1 MLTRTYC
8 NTEVEAQ
15 VIQES
20 YNTSLQLEPEVA
32 SLLQSFNLSD
42 VHLSPQGF
50 NIGHQNSKKLP
61 TIYEN
66 WV

>member
-1 MLTRTYC
+1 MLTRMYC
-8 NTEVEAQ
+8 NTELEAQ

-32 SLLQSFNLSD
+32 SLLQSFNLRD

-61 TIYEN
+61 TI
-66 WV
+66 